1 MRRLTPGSILWL
13 MRHELGLSLR
23 ALRLNGRLIAILVT
37 VLVVVCALGGGPLA
51 LVLAHRHLAITVGL
65 SIGVDVGS
73 AILLSLMLSQAL
85 SLSVQAFYERGDLD
99 LLLSSPLPPRR
110 VLFVRCLVICLSAS
124 GLYFVLGTPF
134 LVPVALW
141 GHWRVLGAYGL
152 LAALGLIATG
162 AALLLTTALLSTLG
176 PRRTR
181 TVGQVLAALVG
192 ASVFLLSQIPQYLP
206 HHGPVLGEW
215 LHAAVQR
222 GSFGPGR
229 ILSWPAAAAL
239 GEPLPLLGSLAL
251 AVLIFMASVEIASV
265 RFVSY
270 AATAVGAN
278 FRTARSRSVRPF
290 RTDTRRALF
299 GKELRLIARDP
310 ALLSRVLLQ
319 VIYFIPMTFLVLR
332 HASAHSRVPIL
343 TGVALMTLMA
353 GLITGSLAWITI
365 SAEDAPDL
373 LRCAPVPR
381 ATVQQAKLAAAL
393 APVAILALPVLALG
407 AFHPWAA
414 AAGLGSMAAAALSN
428 GLIQLWYEKPAQ
440 RKAFQRR
447 TQGSLVTAL
456 GGLFVSMGWA
466 AVAAAGAYFRGWSGF
481 VALAVAVIPSGVLGL
496 MWLGRNRE
504 ERPAY
509 RRQLADLPA
518 ARSS

>member
-1 MRRLTPGSILWL
+1 MRRLRPGGILWL

-23 ALRLNGRLIAILVT
+23 AVRLNGRVIAILVVGL
-37 VLVVVCALGGGPLA
+37 VLACVLGGGPLA
-51 LVLAHRHLAITVGL
+51 LVLAHRRLSVTAGL
-65 SIGVDVGS
+65 SVGVDAGS

-85 SLSVQAFYERGDLD
+85 SLTVQAFYERGDLD

-110 VLFVRCLVICLSAS
+110 VLFVRCFGICLSAS
-124 GLYFVLGTPF
+124 GLYFVLATPF

-141 GHWRVLGAYGL
+141 GHLRVLGAYGL
-152 LAALGLIATG
+152 LIAVGLMATG
-162 AALLLTTALLSTLG
+162 AALLLTTALLSALG
-176 PRRTR
+176 PRRTK

-192 ASVFLLSQIPQYLP
+192 ATVFLLSQIPQYLP
-206 HHGPVLGEW
+206 HHGAVVGEW
-215 LHAAVQR
+215 LHGVFNR
-222 GSFGPGR
+222 GWFGPGR
-229 ILSWPAAAAL
+229 VLSWPAAAAL

-251 AVLIFMASVEIASV
+251 AVLIFLAAVEIAGA
-265 RFVSY
+265 RFVSH
-270 AATAVGAN
+270 AAAAAGAN
-278 FRTARSRSVRPF
+278 FRAPRTRSARRL

-319 VIYFIPMTFLVLR
+319 VIYFIPMTVLVLR
-332 HASAHSRVPIL
+332 HASAHSRGPIVA
-343 TGVALMTLMA
+343 GVAVMTMWA
-353 GLITGSLAWITI
+353 GLIAASLAWITI

-381 ATVQQAKLAAAL
+381 ATVQRTKLAAAL
-393 APVAILALPVLALG
+393 APVAILALPLLVLG

-440 RKAFQRR
+440 RKAFLRRAQRS
-447 TQGSLVTAL
+447 QVTAL
-456 GGLFVSMGWA
+456 GALFVSAGWA
-466 AVAAAGAYFRGWSGF
+466 AVAAAGAYYRGWSAF
-481 VALAVAVIPSGVLGL
+481 IAPAVAIIPGGILGL

-518 ARSS
+518 PRSS